1 MATIIYLDQTTAS
14 CMTDAKE
21 ALRVYNSRNND
32 GRFDDAIGKYKAR
45 YNNWMKE
52 VLETKVAA

>member
-1 MATIIYLDQTTAS
+1 MTTIIYLDQTTAS

-32 GRFDDAIGKYKAR
+32 GRFDDAIEKYKAR
-45 YNNWMKE
+45 YKNWMKE
-52 VLETKVAA
+52 VLETKIAA